1 MVHFLRSSKK
11 HKMKNFITS
20 ILFLLLVFQLS
31 AQGNRTAVLEDL
43 EKAKPAGQ
51 SVVTKATLTSASRLF
66 KDKDDLTSV
75 IVIIPSGTVVDVLD
89 SDSTY
94 LHVTYEEDDGYIQRK
109 HAALSNTPVE
119 SSSNEERIGTVQQ
132 TRPTERVQSSQRP
145 VTDRRTWLTNKYG
158 SDIASR
164 MMSMKVWKGMTAEM
178 VQDSWGSPR
187 KINRVISGND
197 VREEWIYSS
206 SWLYIEN
213 DTLVEWGPVR

>member
-1 MVHFLRSSKK
+1 M
-11 HKMKNFITS
+11 
-20 ILFLLLVFQLS
+20 LFLLLVCQIS

-66 KDKDDLTSV
+66 KDKNDLTSV
-75 IVIIPSGTVVDVLD
+75 ILIIPSGTVVDVLD

-94 LHVTYEEDDGYIQRK
+94 LHVAYEEEDGYIQRK
-109 HAALSNTPVE
+109 HATL
-119 SSSNEERIGTVQQ
+119 SSSPVAASAVEERIVTASQSRPAD
-132 TRPTERVQSSQRP
+132 RPTQSVQRP
-145 VTDRRTWLTNKYG
+145 VTDRRTYLTKKYG

-164 MMSMKVWKGMTAEM
+164 MMAMKVWKGMTAEM

-197 VREEWIYSS
+197 VKEEWIYSK

>member
-1 MVHFLRSSKK
+1 
-11 HKMKNFITS
+11 MKNFIIS
-20 ILFLLLVFQLS
+20 ILFLLLVCQLS

-43 EKAKPAGQ
+43 EEAQPASQ
-51 SVVTKATLTSASRLF
+51 SVAMKATLTSASRLF

-75 IVIIPSGTVVDVLD
+75 IVIIPSGTVVDIIN

-94 LHVTYEEDDGYIQRK
+94 LYVAYEEDEGYIFRK
-109 HAALSNTPVE
+109 HATISSAPVA
-119 SSSNEERIGTVQQ
+119 STAGEERAGVVSQSRPADRPVQQ
-132 TRPTERVQSSQRP
+132 AQRP

-164 MMSMKVWKGMTAEM
+164 MMAMKVWKGMTAEM
-178 VQDSWGSPR
+178 VQDSWGTPR

-197 VREEWIYSS
+197 IKEEWIYSS

-213 DTLVEWGPVR
+213 DRLVEWGPVR

>member
-1 MVHFLRSSKK
+1 
-11 HKMKNFITS
+11 MKNFITS
-20 ILFLLLVFQLS
+20 LISLLFVCQLS

-43 EKAKPAGQ
+43 EKAQPAGQ

-75 IVIIPSGTVVDVLD
+75 IVIIPSGTVVDVIGA
-89 SDSTY
+89 DSTY
-94 LHVTYEEDDGYIQRK
+94 LHVIYEEEDGYIQRK
-109 HAALSNTPVE
+109 HATLSSTTVASPAV
-119 SSSNEERIGTVQQ
+119 EERIGTASQAQ
-132 TRPTERVQSSQRP
+132 PADRSVQSTQRP

-164 MMSMKVWKGMTAEM
+164 MMAMKVWKGMTAEM

-197 VREEWIYSS
+197 VKEEWIYSS

>member
-1 MVHFLRSSKK
+1 
-11 HKMKNFITS
+11 MKNLITS
-20 ILFLLLVFQLS
+20 ILFLLLVCQLH

-43 EKAKPAGQ
+43 EKAQPAGQ

-75 IVIIPSGTVVDVLD
+75 IVIIPSGTVVDVLGT
-89 SDSTY
+89 DSTY
-94 LHVTYEEDDGYIQRK
+94 IHVIYEEDEGYIQRK
-109 HAALSNTPVE
+109 HATLSSAPIASPAV
-119 SSSNEERIGTVQQ
+119 EERTGTASPSRSADRMAQ
-132 TRPTERVQSSQRP
+132 PAQRP
-145 VTDRRTWLTNKYG
+145 VTDRRTYLTNKYG

-164 MMSMKVWKGMTAEM
+164 MMAMKVWKGMTAEM
-178 VQDSWGSPR
+178 VQDSWGSPK

-197 VREEWIYSS
+197 VKEEWIYSS